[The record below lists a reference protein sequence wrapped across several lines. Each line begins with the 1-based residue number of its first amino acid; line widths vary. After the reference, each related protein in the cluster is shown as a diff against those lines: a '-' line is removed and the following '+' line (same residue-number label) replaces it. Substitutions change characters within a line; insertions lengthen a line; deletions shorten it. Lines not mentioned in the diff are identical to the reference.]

1 MDASIAVETE
11 PGLFAP
17 GLRAVS
23 LAAIVLVSLL
33 AFEAMA
39 VATAMPAIAA
49 ALAGLDRYALA
60 FGATLATSVI
70 GMVAAGADCDRR
82 GPGRATAAGLAL
94 FAAGL
99 LLAAMA
105 ATMPMLIAGR
115 VLQGLGSGALGVT
128 LYVVVGRLYPPALR
142 PRLFA
147 MFSAAWVIP
156 ALVGPALAAML
167 VDLLGWP
174 WVFLSALL
182 ALPPVAA
189 AVLPAA
195 RRLGP
200 PARAASD
207 GSPPIA
213 AAVVAALAALALH
226 ELASASGSAPPWSA
240 LAALVV
246 LGVASARLLPQG
258 TLRAARGLPSVIA
271 LRGLVA
277 GAFFAAEAFLPLW
290 LNLEQGWSHQAAGF
304 ALTAGAVCWSIGSQG
319 QGRVRDPRARQR
331 VLGGGLALLTLA
343 LSLLALSAAMGWPA
357 WAVLAWALAG
367 LGVGLAFPSLSV
379 LLLTLSSEHEQ
390 GRHSSALQLAD
401 ALATTAALA
410 LVGALFVALRDP
422 APVAAF
428 VAVFGGAA
436 ALAMLARVLS
446 ARTLPPAVS
455 IPT

>member
-226 ELASASGSAPPWSA
+226 ELASASGTASPWSV
-240 LAALVV
+240 LSALVV
-246 LGVASARLLPQG
+246 LSVASARLLPHG

-290 LNLEQGWSHQAAGF
+290 LNLQKGWSHQAAGF
-304 ALTAGAVCWSIGSQG
+304 ALTAGALCWSIGSHC

-331 VLGGGLALLTLA
+331 VLAAGLALLTTALA
-343 LSLLALSAAMGWPA
+343 LLAVLAALGQA
-357 WAVLAWALAG
+357 TWAVLAWALVG
-367 LGVGLAFPSLSV
+367 LGIGLAFPSLSV
-379 LLLTLSSEHEQ
+379 LLLTLSPEHEQ

-410 LVGALFVALRDP
+410 LVGALFVALRDSSP
-422 APVAAF
+422 AAAF

-446 ARTLPPAVS
+446 ARTVPRAVS
-455 IPT
+455 VPA